1 MKIPSNIETITR
13 TSLTES
19 SMSSDAIFRNAMEKT
34 GKSVRLEQRNKDT
47 KTAVLQ
53 CPTLWHKRICFKN
66 VRDPVLDCGGLI
78 YIDVCNHLGYI
89 PEEPSCKRW
98 WKKQSKNGGRKMV
111 YKAIQERRNTKMGD
125 IKTKLIGK

>member
-1 MKIPSNIETITR
+1 M
-13 TSLTES
+13 
-19 SMSSDAIFRNAMEKT
+19 
-34 GKSVRLEQRNKDT
+34 RLEQRNKDT

-53 CPTLWHKRICFKN
+53 CPTLWHKRKFFKN

-89 PEEPSCKRW
+89 PEEPSCIRW
-98 WKKQSKNGGRKMV
+98 WEKQSKNGGRKMV
-111 YKAIQERRNTKMGD
+111 YKAMQERRNTKMGD